1 MSTSPNSSTSPSS
14 APPHPPPPA
23 VRRLSTDTQQR
34 QPKQPIIFRHPSFDA
49 ATQQVLFQAYLHALR
64 TGQAPMP
71 NISPQGIVTQ
81 AQKQANHGRTIS
93 DAKRGVTY
101 AGQPQLK
108 KLPIPT
114 LEETCQHYLES
125 VKPFLVC
132 TLEWPGRLI
141 VGRRLG
147 SMPIR
152 RVSCRISRIGKGR
165 RCKRS

>member
-1 MSTSPNSSTSPSS
+1 MSTSPNSSTLPSS
-14 APPHPPPPA
+14 APAHPA

-34 QPKQPIIFRHPSFDA
+34 KQPVIFRHPSFDA
-49 ATQQVLFQAYLHALR
+49 ATQQVLFQAYLNALR
-64 TGQAPMP
+64 TGQTPMP

-93 DAKRGVTY
+93 DPKRGVTY
-101 AGQPQLK
+101 AGQTQLK

-114 LEETCQHYLES
+114 LEETCKHYLES

-132 TLEWPGRLI
+132 TRRMAGETDWI
-141 VGRRLG
+141 RRLG

-165 RCKRS
+165 HYKRS